1 MIYSQMTIAWFVKTN
16 IKGLQSQ
23 ILFCKLIEK
32 IIPQEKKQWLY
43 EPKGI
48 TLVTAFRFELINE
61 TTIRNLFPEINKWY
75 IQKYRKDYRKVYY
88 YGLSLILKGHNFQ
101 YAKRYM
107 KLMNLIIRVIDK
119 SFKIL
124 NINGKK

>member
-1 MIYSQMTIAWFVKTN
+1 MK
-16 IKGLQSQ
+16 
-23 ILFCKLIEK
+23 
-32 IIPQEKKQWLY
+32 
-43 EPKGI
+43 PKGI